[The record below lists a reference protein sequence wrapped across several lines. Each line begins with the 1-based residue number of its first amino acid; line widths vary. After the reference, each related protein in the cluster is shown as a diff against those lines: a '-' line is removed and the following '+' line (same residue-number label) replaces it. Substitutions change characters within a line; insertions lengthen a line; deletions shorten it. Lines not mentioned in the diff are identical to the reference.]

1 MDDVQMVR
9 VRAVLVRMVRVR
21 VWVLVLQKMIAV
33 CSPKLDDDSLLAVA
47 LQVEAVLVIVLTF

>member
-9 VRAVLVRMVRVR
+9 VRAALVRMVRVR

-33 CSPKLDDDSLLAVA
+33 CSPKLDDSLLAVA
-47 LQVEAVLVIVLTF
+47 LQVEAVSVIVLGF

>member
-9 VRAVLVRMVRVR
+9 VRAALVRMVRVR

-33 CSPKLDDDSLLAVA
+33 CSTNDDSLLAVE
-47 LQVEAVLVIVLTF
+47 LQVEAVLVIVLAF